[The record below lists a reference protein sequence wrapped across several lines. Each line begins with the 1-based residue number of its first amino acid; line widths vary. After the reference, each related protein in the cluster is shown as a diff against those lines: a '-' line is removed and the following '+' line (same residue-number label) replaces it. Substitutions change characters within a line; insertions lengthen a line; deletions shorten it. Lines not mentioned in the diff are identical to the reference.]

1 MTTYQRHALAAALG
15 ALLPAERLLCDP
27 QGCAAYAVQGTTPG
41 CVAAPASLEE
51 LSAVMRAAAELRV
64 CVVPW
69 GGGTQQQIGGPP
81 ARLDLV
87 LRTDLLGRVLIHEPD
102 DLTIS
107 VEAGMSLGALRR
119 HLAGFGQMLPLD
131 PPLAERATVG
141 GLIATAADGPRRAAY
156 GTLRD
161 LLIGITVVE
170 AGGRVSR
177 AGGMVVKNVSG
188 FDMMKLYH
196 GSFGTLAVIAAA
208 NFKLL
213 PLPRAAATLR
223 CAFPSAE
230 AVWACLEDLLAGQLT
245 PTAVELLNPAAL
257 ERAGLEG
264 VWGLLLR
271 SEGSPTAVERHLRE
285 GAALARRH
293 GADTVRLDGTDE
305 AALWSRVADLP
316 QTADLVEDEAV
327 LKLSVLPGDL
337 PALLGELERR
347 AAGHGATAAVSARA
361 ANGVLYARLRPLD
374 APALRA
380 IAAGLPDLLW
390 IATRL
395 PDTPRWGPSPA
406 GATTMARIKAEFDP
420 LGLLNPGRFVV

>member
-1 MTTYQRHALAAALG
+1 MTTHRRPTLATALG
-15 ALLPAERLLCDP
+15 ALLPAERLHSDP
-27 QGCAAYAVQGTTPG
+27 PSCAAYAVQGIVPG

-51 LSAVMRAAAELRV
+51 LSAVMRMAAELRASV
-64 CVVPW
+64 TPW

-87 LRTDLLGRVLIHEPD
+87 LRTDLLDRVLIHEPD

-107 VEAGMSLGALRR
+107 VEAGMALGALRR

-131 PPLAERATVG
+131 PPLAEKATIG
-141 GLIATAADGPRRAAY
+141 GLIATAADGPRRTAY

-196 GSFGTLAVIAAA
+196 GSFGTLALIAAA

-223 CAFPSAE
+223 CAFATAE
-230 AVWACLEDLLAGQLT
+230 AAYACLEELLAGPLT
-245 PTAVELLNPAAL
+245 PTAVELLNRAAL
-257 ERAGLEG
+257 EQIGLEG
-264 VWGLLLR
+264 TWGLLLR
-271 SEGSPTAVERHLRE
+271 SEGSPPAVERHLRE
-285 GAALARRH
+285 GAALASHH
-293 GADTVRLDGTDE
+293 GAAVARLDGADD
-305 AALWSRVADLP
+305 AALWSCVADLP
-316 QTADLVEDEAV
+316 QTADLAEGEAV
-327 LKLSVLPGDL
+327 LKLSALPGDL
-337 PALLGELERR
+337 PALLGELERQ
-347 AAGHGATAAVSARA
+347 AARHAASAAISARA
-361 ANGVLYARLRPLD
+361 ASGVVYARLRPLD
-374 APALRA
+374 TPALRSL
-380 IAAGLPDLLW
+380 AAGLPDLLW
-390 IATRL
+390 VATRL
-395 PDTPRWGPSPA
+395 PDTPRWGASPA

-420 LGLLNPGRFVV
+420 HSVLNPGRFVV